1 MRVVKQLSDRIDGRA
16 GNSDAGERVVPVRD
30 GILRNRGLDMAEGFL
45 AVRYAVS
52 IRFESRI
59 IDDGVQCR
67 YSAELAPK
75 IVVRDPDHDRA
86 IGSLEGL
93 IRAKRFVARSAFR
106 RLNTALPKCLQIV
119 PEEAQGGFEEGDP
132 DRTSPPR
139 PFPPVPQP

>member
-30 GILRNRGLDMAEGFL
+30 GILRNRGFDMAEGLL

-75 IVVRDPDHDRA
+75 IVVREPDHDRA

-93 IRAKRFVARSAFR
+93 IRATPFGPPSAFAP
-106 RLNTALPKCLQIV
+106 LC
-119 PEEAQGGFEEGDP
+119 
-132 DRTSPPR
+132 SP
-139 PFPPVPQP
+139 VH

>member
-93 IRAKRFVARSAFR
+93 IRAKRFVARSSFR
-106 RLNTALPKCLQIV
+106 RFNAALPTSLQIV
-119 PEEAQGGFEEGDP
+119 PEQAKGGFEE
-132 DRTSPPR
+132 
-139 PFPPVPQP
+139 

>member
-1 MRVVKQLSDRIDGRA
+1 MRVVKEVRERIDGRA
-16 GNSDAGERVVPVRD
+16 GRDGGGERVVPGRD

-93 IRAKRFVARSAFR
+93 IRAKRFVARCAFQ
-106 RLNTALPKCLQIV
+106 RLYAALTTCLPIGPQQATARC
-119 PEEAQGGFEEGDP
+119 E
-132 DRTSPPR
+132 PR
-139 PFPPVPQP
+139 HTAR